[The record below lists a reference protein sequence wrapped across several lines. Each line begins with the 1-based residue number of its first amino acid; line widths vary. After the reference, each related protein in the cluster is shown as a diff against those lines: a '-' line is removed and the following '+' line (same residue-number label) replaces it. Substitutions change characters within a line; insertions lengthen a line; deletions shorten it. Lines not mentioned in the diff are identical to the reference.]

1 MGFYWRIESGKHLVF
16 AHANFLDE
24 AVQGSRFGMVHT
36 IEARSVVDGVNVVG
50 GLMNRDRGLQ
60 LVLVGVK
67 T

>member
-1 MGFYWRIESGKHLVF
+1 MEFYWRIESGTHLVF
-16 AHANFLDE
+16 THANLLDG
-24 AVQGSRFGMVHT
+24 AVQESRLGMVHT

-50 GLMNRDRGLQ
+50 GLMNRDRGLR